1 VRISPHHRQHFSLSL
16 SKLDRAEV
24 VQQQDIPADV
34 IIMRSP
40 VRLKTSTP
48 GLHTSKNCFPDSFL
62 QGRQESIMSTISEV
76 FLPGVGRKFQV
87 ETMSGDRLVIVI
99 HDDGTRELYHFT
111 RHNLD
116 RPASVLRLSDGEARQ
131 IAGIVGG
138 LTYVPRSLPMAEV
151 ILGDL
156 VLEWF
161 TIERGAACIG
171 RSIRELEVRTRT
183 GASIVSIIEPD
194 QTTRTNPEAHTV
206 LNEGATLIAA
216 GDRRT
221 INALKRLLVEGSRE

>member
-1 VRISPHHRQHFSLSL
+1 
-16 SKLDRAEV
+16 
-24 VQQQDIPADV
+24 
-34 IIMRSP
+34 
-40 VRLKTSTP
+40 
-48 GLHTSKNCFPDSFL
+48 
-62 QGRQESIMSTISEV
+62 MSTISEV
-76 FLPGVGRKFQV
+76 FLPGVGRKFQI
-87 ETMSGDRLVIVI
+87 ETLRGDRLVIVI

-111 RHNLD
+111 SRNLE

-171 RSIRELEVRTRT
+171 KTIRDLEVRTRT

-194 QTTRTNPEAHTV
+194 ETTRTNPEADTV
-206 LNEGATLIAA
+206 LNEDATLIAA
-216 GDRRT
+216 GDRKT
-221 INALKRLLVEGSRE
+221 INALKQLLMEGTTG

>member
-1 VRISPHHRQHFSLSL
+1 
-16 SKLDRAEV
+16 
-24 VQQQDIPADV
+24 
-34 IIMRSP
+34 
-40 VRLKTSTP
+40 
-48 GLHTSKNCFPDSFL
+48 
-62 QGRQESIMSTISEV
+62 MSTISETV
-76 FLPGVGRKFQV
+76 LPGVGRKFQV
-87 ETMSGDRLVIVI
+87 ETTSGDRLVIVI

-111 RHNLD
+111 RRNPD
-116 RPASVLRLSDGEARQ
+116 RPASVLQLTDGEARQ

-138 LTYVPRSLPMAEV
+138 LTYVPRSLPIAEV
-151 ILGDL
+151 VLEDL

-171 RSIRELEVRTRT
+171 RSIRELAVRTRT

-194 QTTRTNPEAHTV
+194 QTTRTNPEAHTI

>member
-1 VRISPHHRQHFSLSL
+1 
-16 SKLDRAEV
+16 
-24 VQQQDIPADV
+24 
-34 IIMRSP
+34 
-40 VRLKTSTP
+40 
-48 GLHTSKNCFPDSFL
+48 
-62 QGRQESIMSTISEV
+62 MSSISEV

-87 ETMSGDRLVIVI
+87 ETLDGDRLVIVI

-111 RHNLD
+111 RENLN

-161 TIERGAACIG
+161 RIEPGAACIG
-171 RSIRELEVRTRT
+171 RTIRDLHVRTAT
-183 GASIVSIIEPD
+183 GASIVSIVEPD
-194 QTTRTNPEAHTV
+194 QTKRTNPEADTV
-206 LNEGATLIAA
+206 LNQDATLIVA
-216 GDRRT
+216 GDRSS
-221 INALKRLLVEGSRE
+221 INSLKHLLVKGK

>member
-1 VRISPHHRQHFSLSL
+1 
-16 SKLDRAEV
+16 
-24 VQQQDIPADV
+24 
-34 IIMRSP
+34 
-40 VRLKTSTP
+40 
-48 GLHTSKNCFPDSFL
+48 
-62 QGRQESIMSTISEV
+62 MSTISEA

-87 ETMSGDRLVIVI
+87 ETTSGDRLVVVI
-99 HDDGTRELYHFT
+99 HDDGVRELYHFA
-111 RHNLD
+111 RKNLD

-151 ILGDL
+151 VLEDL

-161 TIERGAACIG
+161 TVEPGAYCTG
-171 RSIRELEVRTRT
+171 KTIRDLQVRTRT
-183 GASIVSIIEPD
+183 GASVVSIIEPD
-194 QTTRTNPEAHTV
+194 QTKRTNPEADTV

-221 INALKRLLVEGSRE
+221 IGALKRLLKEGKAE